1 MGFHGE
7 VIHPETIGE
16 VVAKYP
22 RDGWSGCFANVIR
35 EEIGLKPYCHST
47 VIEGFADLVENNELM
62 KPYDK

>member
-1 MGFHGE
+1 
-7 VIHPETIGE
+7 
-16 VVAKYP
+16 
-22 RDGWSGCFANVIR
+22 VIR